1 MNMIKTIL
9 KGIGLLFVMLMLV
22 VYLIPRDFETQV
34 PDQPYENSVFYTT
47 SQGIKLHGQF
57 FEAKGESKGKILLI
71 HGLGASSFSYRNN
84 APFLSENGY
93 DVLAIDLPAFGYSDK
108 SLDIDHSQVARA
120 TYLWE
125 WLEAF
130 DKGEKDTRAWHLVGH
145 SMGGS
150 TVLAMANQNPEKTA
164 SMNLISGAVTQ
175 DNPQIPWLLD
185 SPIGE
190 WLKVAL
196 RYFLLNEESFT
207 STLGSAYNRVP
218 TNVEV
223 KGYLDPLITQGSTYA
238 LVDFVKSADNVL
250 ISELNVKNID
260 LNVFWG
266 REDSWVPIQD
276 IETIQAVYPIE
287 DVVLFEGEGHCA
299 HETAT
304 DFNERFLAALE
315 N

>member
-1 MNMIKTIL
+1 MKKLL
-9 KGIGLLFVMLMLV
+9 KGFGLV
-22 VYLIPRDFETQV
+22 VLAIVLMVYVIPRDFEKAA
-34 PDQPYENSVFYTT
+34 PEFPYENSVFFTT

-57 FEAKGESKGKILLI
+57 FDAKGESKGKILLI
-71 HGLGASSFSYRNN
+71 HGLGASTFSYRNN
-84 APFLSENGY
+84 ASYLSEKGY
-93 DVLAIDLPAFGYSDK
+93 EVLAVDLPAFGYSDK
-108 SLDIDHSQVARA
+108 SLNIDHSQVARA

-125 WLEAF
+125 WLDTIDE
-130 DKGEKDTRAWHLVGH
+130 GEGDNRSWHLVGH

-150 TVLAMANQNPEKTA
+150 TVLAMANQNPNKTA
-164 SMNLISGAVTQ
+164 TMNLISGAVTQ

-196 RYFLLNEESFT
+196 RYFILNEDSFT
-207 STLGSAYNRVP
+207 STLNSAYNKVP
-218 TNVEV
+218 TVDEV
-223 KGYLDPLITQGSTYA
+223 KGYLAPLITQGSTYA

-266 REDSWVPIQD
+266 TEDSWVLMDD
-276 IETIQAVYPIE
+276 IETIQAIYPIE

-299 HETAT
+299 HETAS
-304 DFNERFLAALE
+304 DFNERFLLALE

>member
-1 MNMIKTIL
+1 MLKKIL
-9 KGIGLLFVMLMLV
+9 KALGLFIVALLII
-22 VYLIPRDFETQV
+22 VYVIPRDFDHEA
-34 PDQPYENSVFYTT
+34 PENPYENSVFFTT

-57 FEAKGESKGKILLI
+57 FNAVGESKGKILLI
-71 HGLGASSFSYRNN
+71 HGLGASTFSYRNN

-125 WLEAF
+125 WLDAL
-130 DKGEKDTRAWHLVGH
+130 DKGEGDTRLWHLVGH

-164 SMNLISGAVTQ
+164 TMNLISGAVTQ
-175 DNPQIPWLLD
+175 DNPQVPWLLD
-185 SPIGE
+185 SPLGE
-190 WLKVAL
+190 WIKVGL

-207 STLGSAYNRVP
+207 STLSSAYNRVP
-218 TNVEV
+218 TADEV

-266 REDSWVPIQD
+266 TEDSWVPMED

-299 HETAT
+299 HETAS
-304 DFNERFLAALE
+304 DFNERFLTALE